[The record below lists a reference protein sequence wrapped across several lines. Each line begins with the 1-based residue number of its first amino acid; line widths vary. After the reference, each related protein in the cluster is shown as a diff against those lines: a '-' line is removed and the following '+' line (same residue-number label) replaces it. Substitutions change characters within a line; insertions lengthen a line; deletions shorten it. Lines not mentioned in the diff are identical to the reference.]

1 MMTRSDRVAR
11 ILCTVLRV
19 CTISDFTAIRGFI
32 IRPVI
37 EMLLNVNE
45 SEYVLNNI
53 YIYLGGLRIYRM
65 GTICGTMAGQ
75 LSRLI
80 SVEFVTLC

>member
-53 YIYLGGLRIYRM
+53 YIYLGGLRIYRIEDYM
-65 GTICGTMAGQ
+65 RDHGRAA
-75 LSRLI
+75 LSAYLG
-80 SVEFVTLC
+80 